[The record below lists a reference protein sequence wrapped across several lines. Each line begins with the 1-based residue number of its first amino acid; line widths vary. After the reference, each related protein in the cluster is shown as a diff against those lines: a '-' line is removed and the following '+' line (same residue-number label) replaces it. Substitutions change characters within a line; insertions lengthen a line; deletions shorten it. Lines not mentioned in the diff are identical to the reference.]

1 MQFTMRFFGGA
12 ALKFSKTK
20 RDCLAAFFT
29 KRGNSILEIVRIPS
43 IPKEVEKV

>member
-29 KRGNSILEIVRIPS
+29 KRGNSILEIVRIP
-43 IPKEVEKV
+43 KEVEKV